1 MNRLVGKIFRSLKDN
16 FGRALEKHRFVPRTR
31 YVHSNHNTSKLGP
44 PWHFRQKKKKTLF
57 YGREKT
63 GRRPCFYGR
72 HFRFQQQPR
81 VRVGDPR
88 PRRPR
93 IAAVPDHGP
102 GHAAVGAGVVRR
114 AAGQPVQRGRVGGG
128 ARPVGQQDDRGLP
141 ATDARTRGPVTGVG
155 RYQLPGARSLV
166 AVGAAC

>member
-1 MNRLVGKIFRSLKDN
+1 MFR
-16 FGRALEKHRFVPRTR
+16 FHGF
-31 YVHSNHNTSKLGP
+31 
-44 PWHFRQKKKKTLF
+44 
-57 YGREKT
+57 
-63 GRRPCFYGR
+63 C
-72 HFRFQQQPR
+72 FRFQQQSR

-102 GHAAVGAGVVRR
+102 GHAAVGAGAVRR

-141 ATDARTRGPVTGVG
+141 AADARTRGPVAGTG
-155 RYQLPGARSLV
+155 RYQLPGARPLV
-166 AVGAAC
+166 AVGAAR

>member
-1 MNRLVGKIFRSLKDN
+1 MGAPLKN
-16 FGRALEKHRFVPRTR
+16 IGSFHVPGTFTLTTTRQNSALRGIPTIIK
-31 YVHSNHNTSKLGP
+31 
-44 PWHFRQKKKKTLF
+44 KKKKTLF

-102 GHAAVGAGVVRR
+102 GHAAVGAGAVRR

-155 RYQLPGARSLV
+155 RYQLPGARPLV
-166 AVGAAC
+166 AVGAAR